1 MNNYG
6 VAPRGSISD
15 GNGGEAAFRNSS
27 FFIPHSSLK
36 AAASCRLWY
45 SVVIFTIK
53 LIDKVPDMCFNILN
67 KIYAPEALL
76 SREVEGPALR
86 ILGNRS
92 KDQGANSGR

>member
-45 SVVIFTIK
+45 SVIFTIK
-53 LIDKVPDMCFNILN
+53 LFDKVPDMCFNILN